1 MRSAARGSSHARSS
15 WSLVYWRL
23 EPSWRDLPPR
33 LRALAGGP
41 SDSRGPLSGSRIYH
55 NFVGPHEAPKGE
67 TPAERKG
74 IKVEGQDEWL
84 TLIQN
89 ASIAKPSTE
98 ITQEQTKLG

>member
-1 MRSAARGSSHARSS
+1 
-15 WSLVYWRL
+15 
-23 EPSWRDLPPR
+23 
-33 LRALAGGP
+33 
-41 SDSRGPLSGSRIYH
+41 
-55 NFVGPHEAPKGE
+55 VGPHEAPKGE